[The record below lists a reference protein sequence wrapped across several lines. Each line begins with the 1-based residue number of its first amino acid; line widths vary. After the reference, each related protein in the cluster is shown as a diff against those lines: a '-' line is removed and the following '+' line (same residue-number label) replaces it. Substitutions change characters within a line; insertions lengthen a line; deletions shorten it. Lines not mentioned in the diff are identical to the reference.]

1 VSDFDLA
8 GRIPHASGD
17 PRQGLKDV
25 VRANVRQLMVDM
37 LADRVGHAYLLASG
51 RFNWRQVFGR
61 QMGAFYTGNMAG
73 CDHLADVLFQFAEGM
88 WRDYYQTPYV
98 NGLPNP
104 RYDGLSPRQL
114 LDRVEY
120 VSPPTQ
126 EEIDKA
132 WRLDIEGD
140 EQALRIFYE
149 GSARTRSG
157 NDLGARKTPLRQD
170 EIRKIVER
178 S

>member
-1 VSDFDLA
+1 MSV
-8 GRIPHASGD
+8 D
-17 PRQGLKDV
+17 PRQGLKDI
-25 VRANVRQLMVDM
+25 VRANTRQLMVDM
-37 LADRVGHAYLLASG
+37 LADRVGHAYLIASG
-51 RFNWRQVFGR
+51 RFFFRQVFGR
-61 QMGAFYTGNMAG
+61 QMGIFFDGNRAG
-73 CDHLADVLFQFAEGM
+73 CDNLADTIFQFADSAWRSRYLTATLDDGM
-88 WRDYYQTPYV
+88 
-98 NGLPNP
+98 PNP
-104 RYDGLSPRQL
+104 AYDGLSARQL

-140 EQALRIFYE
+140 EQALRIYYE
-149 GSARTRSG
+149 GSARTRTG
-157 NDLGARKTPLRQD
+157 DDLGARKSPLTQD